1 MILKINTDGGSKGN
15 PGPSAVGVVIRLDDK
30 IVEKYRKD
38 IGVTT
43 NNVAEYTAVL
53 EALRLAKSILAL
65 NKNIIKIELFSDS
78 KLLVNQLKGLFK
90 IKAAHLKEYIVNIK
104 ILENDLKV
112 PVSYIHIPREENQLA
127 DDMVNNIQ

>member
-38 IGVTT
+38 IGITT

-104 ILENDLKV
+104 I
-112 PVSYIHIPREENQLA
+112 
-127 DDMVNNIQ
+127 